1 MFQFFGKIFGVGLS
15 KISPSVK
22 EWILKHLT
30 DLMDFLEKH
39 FNNIVKSLFGIGG
52 AGLGLAL
59 VTNFSNTI
67 IDGATEKFGFFSRV
81 LGIKTLFSNLSQT
94 LQPFFTEHF
103 NCTFIQAFAA
113 FGCVDAINTIINSC
127 AYALVFWLC
136 VVVFK
141 WVVGLLPLLVTKIA
155 THI

>member
-1 MFQFFGKIFGVGLS
+1 MFKYVKKIFGVGLS

-22 EWILKHLT
+22 DWILKRLS
-30 DLMDFLEKH
+30 DLMDFLEEH
-39 FNNIVKSLFGIGG
+39 FNNIVRSMFGIGG
-52 AGLGLAL
+52 AGLGLGL
-59 VTNFSNTI
+59 VTNFTNTI

-81 LGIKTLFSNLSQT
+81 LGLQSLFSNLSST

-113 FGCVDAINTIINSC
+113 FGCVEAINTIINSC
-127 AYALVFWLC
+127 AYALIFWLC

-141 WVVGLLPLLVTKIA
+141 WVIGLLPLLVSTIA
-155 THI
+155 RIV